1 MIPVPGTGED
11 LDVVARAA
19 RYKAAPE
26 ERRVVVGQKA
36 VPAAKVRRS

>member
-26 ERRVVVGQKA
+26 ERSCSRAEGCA
-36 VPAAKVRRS
+36 RSKG